1 MNILF
6 LKLSKIDNISNSRG
20 IYIDLMRKFSR
31 EGHSLFIV
39 SSMERKFKRKTQL
52 IEDAN
57 TKFLNVKTLNL
68 RKTNFIEKGLGTL
81 LLEYQYKKAILKYF
95 PNIKFDLIL
104 YSTPPITFT
113 SIIRYF
119 KKKDNAVSYL
129 LLKDIF
135 PQNAVDLGIMKKNSL
150 FHSFF
155 RKKETELYNISDYI
169 GCMSPKNVEYI
180 KKHNP
185 QLPEKKIEVC
195 PNSIEI
201 VEDSKEEIKSTIR
214 QKYNIPEKAIVF
226 LYGGNLGKP
235 QGLDFLHD
243 VLLSNNGLS
252 DRFFVIVGAG
262 TERAKIERWFSEDK
276 YTNALLLPLLP
287 KKEYDLFIKC
297 ADVGLIFLN
306 KKFTIPNYPSRLLVY
321 LENKMPVLAATDV
334 NTDIG
339 EIAIKNQYGF
349 WCENGEIDTFNK
361 YVDFYCQYP
370 EKREQMG
377 LNGNQFLKNNY
388 TVDNTYNIIINHF
401 I

>member
-6 LKLSKIDNISNSRG
+6 LKLSKIDNISSSRG
-20 IYIDLMRKFSR
+20 IYIDLMRKFSK

-39 SSMERKFKRKTQL
+39 SSMERRFNGKTQL
-52 IEDAN
+52 IEDYN
-57 TKFLNVKTLNL
+57 TKFLNVRTLNL
-68 RKTNFIEKGLGTL
+68 RKTNFIEKGIGIL

-104 YSTPPITFT
+104 YTTPPITFT

-119 KKKDNAVSYL
+119 KEKDNAVSYL

-135 PQNAVDLGIMKKNSL
+135 PQNAVDLGIIRKNSL
-150 FHSFF
+150 FHNFF
-155 RKKETELYNISDYI
+155 RKKEIKLYNISDYI

-201 VEDSKEEIKSTIR
+201 IENTNEEVKSTIR
-214 QKYNIPEKAIVF
+214 QNYNIPEKAVVF
-226 LYGGNLGKP
+226 IFGGNLGKP
-235 QGLDFLHD
+235 QGLDFLHN
-243 VLLSNNGLS
+243 VLLSNNGLT
-252 DRFFVIVGAG
+252 DRFFAIVGAG
-262 TERAKIERWFSEDK
+262 TERAKIEKWFSSDK
-276 YTNALLLPLLP
+276 YTNALLLPILP

-297 ADVGLIFLN
+297 ADIGLIFLSR
-306 KKFTIPNYPSRLLVY
+306 KFTIPNYPSRLLVY
-321 LENKMPVLAATDV
+321 LENKMPILAAIDL

-339 EIAIKNQYGF
+339 DIAVKNKYGF
-349 WCENGEIDTFNK
+349 WCENGDIHTFNK
-361 YVDFYCQYP
+361 YVDFYCQQP
-370 EKREQMG
+370 EERKQMG

-388 TVDNTYNIIINHF
+388 TVDNTYNTIINHF
-401 I
+401 K